1 MLWNEDVPW
10 KPAISVWTWHPADT
24 WDKTPAIS
32 QEGGVCG
39 WGGVGGQQHLSKK
52 QPSFPSE
59 TSWVLTDI
67 NVTKPMRHIST
78 RCIIYI
84 FGNQYYLLNKWAT
97 TFTGWRD
104 FSNVPCQHTT
114 TTTTTWRSPCAAARD
129 AKNVHKY
136 LVSHLNERRE
146 KKNRS
151 WQLKAIKWNMISPC
165 LRKIHCVIWNALF
178 FTNVI
183 DHWL

>member
-1 MLWNEDVPW
+1 MSLKNLQSLRGRGTLQTHGTSHWW
-10 KPAISVWTWHPADT
+10 
-24 WDKTPAIS
+24 IS
-32 QEGGVCG
+32 QEGGNNT
-39 WGGVGGQQHLSKK
+39 SAK
-52 QPSFPSE
+52 QPLFPSE
-59 TSWVLTDI
+59 TSCMLTDI
-67 NVTKPMRHIST
+67 NVTKPMRRIST

-104 FSNVPCQHTT
+104 FSNVPCQHTM
-114 TTTTTWRSPCAAARD
+114 TTWRSLCSATND
-129 AKNVHKY
+129 AKNVHKS
-136 LVSHLNERRE
+136 LQSL
-146 KKNRS
+146 KWQKNRL